1 MESETVTVQHCVWS
15 VILKKYHMDI
25 GIRIPLLYLIFGG
38 LWILFSDQLLESLV
52 HNTEELTR
60 FQNYKGWA
68 YVAASAILIYF
79 LLRQYLQ
86 LQKKTEAQ
94 LHKSEERLRLAVTA
108 ANQGIYDLNL
118 VTGEIIVNEIYP
130 LLLGYDPLTFH
141 EKLPQFLDRTHPNDR
156 DYLGKVFDEYVRGN
170 SDEYKLEFRQ
180 QTATGEWKW
189 ISSIGRIVEWDSK
202 KQPARMLGTFIDI
215 TGKKQE
221 EIIRTQL
228 LEESQRRLKRIESLH
243 EIDEEISSSS
253 ELSATLNKIVHNVLS
268 HLGADA
274 VDILLLDVDSMT
286 FYYADSIGFDSQRIK
301 NARVK
306 FGGSFAGA
314 AAETRKLVH
323 FTDLDDESVD
333 EAFRSLLTEEGIK
346 SYYGVPLIAKGS
358 IVGVLELYQRQEIEP
373 DKEWLDFFQTL
384 AGQAALAIENA
395 QLLDGLESKNIE
407 LIRVNEELLA
417 ANDHLTQAYDATI
430 ESLSRALNLRDYETE
445 DHSRRVSMMMLDLSD
460 LMGFPAEEKKH
471 IHRGTLLHDIGKMGV
486 PDAILRKPGLLTPDE
501 RKIMEQHPVF
511 SYNLLKSI
519 DYLQP
524 ALSIP
529 HLHHEKWDG
538 TGYPHGLKGE
548 VIPLSARLFA
558 LVDVFD
564 ALTSDRPYRKAW
576 SVEKTVEYI
585 KEQSGK
591 HFDPGIIPIFLE
603 YINSK
608 KDLI

>member
-1 MESETVTVQHCVWS
+1 M
-15 VILKKYHMDI
+15 KKWHMDV

-38 LWILFSDQLLESLV
+38 LWILFSDELLESLV

-68 YVAASAILIYF
+68 YVAASALLIYF

-108 ANQGIYDLNL
+108 ANQGIYDIDLI
-118 VTGEIIVNEIYP
+118 TEDIVVNDIYP
-130 LLLGYDPLTFH
+130 MLLGYDPLEFS
-141 EKLPQFLDRTHPNDR
+141 EKLSDVLARTHPDDR
-156 DYLGKVFDEYVRGN
+156 ENLEKKFNEYIRGKI
-170 SDEYKLEFRQ
+170 DEYKLEFRQ
-180 QTATGEWKW
+180 RSVSGDW
-189 ISSIGRIVEWDSK
+189 IWFISVGQIVEWDQK
-202 KQPARMLGTFIDI
+202 GQPTRMLGTLTDI
-215 TGKKQE
+215 TEKKKE
-221 EIIRTQL
+221 EILRNQL
-228 LEESQRRLKRIESLH
+228 LEESQRRLKRIASLH
-243 EIDEEISSSS
+243 EIDEEISSSF
-253 ELSATLNKIVHNVLS
+253 ELSTTLNKIVNNVFI
-268 HLGADA
+268 HLQADA
-274 VDILLLDVDSMT
+274 VDILLLDEESMT
-286 FYYADSIGFDSQRIK
+286 FYYADSIGFDSERIK

-306 FGGSFAGA
+306 FGGSFAGI
-314 AAETRKLVH
+314 AAETRKMVH
-323 FTDLDDESVD
+323 FADLENEIIDD
-333 EAFRSLLTEEGIK
+333 AFRSLLTEENIK
-346 SYYGVPLIAKGS
+346 SYFGVPLIAKGK
-358 IVGVLELYQRQEIEP
+358 IVGVLELYQRQILEP
-373 DKEWLDFFQTL
+373 DKEWIDFFQTL

-395 QLLDGLESKNIE
+395 QLLEGLESKNAE
-407 LIRVNEELLA
+407 LLRVNEDLTLT
-417 ANDHLTQAYDATI
+417 NVHLTQAYDATI

-445 DHSRRVSMMMLDLSD
+445 DHSRRVSMMMIDLSD
-460 LMGFPAEEKKH
+460 IMGFTPEEKKH
-471 IHRGTLLHDIGKMGV
+471 IYRGTLLHDIGKIGV
-486 PDAILRKPGLLTPDE
+486 PDTILRKPGLLTPEE
-501 RKIMEQHPVF
+501 RKIMEQHPIY
-511 SYNLLKSI
+511 SYELLKSI

-576 SVEKTVEYI
+576 SVEKTMEYI

-591 HFDPGIIPIFLE
+591 HFDPGIVPVFLD
-603 YINSK
+603 YIQSK